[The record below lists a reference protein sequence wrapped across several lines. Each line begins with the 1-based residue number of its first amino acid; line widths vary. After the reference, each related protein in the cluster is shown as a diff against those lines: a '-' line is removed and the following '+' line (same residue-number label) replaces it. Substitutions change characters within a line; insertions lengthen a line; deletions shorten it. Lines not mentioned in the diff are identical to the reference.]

1 MYWNI
6 TLVADIHGFPHF
18 PVLQYS
24 YIFYFLP
31 GIFYFLVVVN
41 HSTLYIPGKL
51 YRPYWSIAVSYT
63 PGAYIRGMYV
73 QQYTWYPGIIRRM
86 IFINRYQVYIRVFA
100 KVRFSK
106 YTSLKIVPKAAF
118 AVHF

>member
-86 IFINRYQVYIRVFA
+86 IFITRYLFSMCATDVHLVAGMINRAYV
-100 KVRFSK
+100 S
-106 YTSLKIVPKAAF
+106 
-118 AVHF
+118 